1 MVCLLVMTLF
11 FGSSNNKPQISYRI
25 EMIMSEKKV
34 IHEVKLQKSV
44 VIILG
49 LLAFGVCANVLK
61 PSFSVQNALADL
73 DSYDTIKVRHEGSI
87 RVY

>member
-1 MVCLLVMTLF
+1 
-11 FGSSNNKPQISYRI
+11 
-25 EMIMSEKKV
+25 MSEKKV

-61 PSFSVQNALADL
+61 PSFSVQNALADFHC
-73 DSYDTIKVRHEGSI
+73 DTKIKVTHEGSI